1 MLPNNYRL
9 LAQSSI
15 GFRAAIFIPFMAT
28 EVQGTQKNAVKLI
41 FIAAAVIIGLWF
53 GYIIMPILF
62 FLFFAIV
69 LTLVLNAPVMWL
81 TKKVGTVPWRP
92 SRCF

>member
-1 MLPNNYRL
+1 
-9 LAQSSI
+9 
-15 GFRAAIFIPFMAT
+15 MAT

-41 FIAAAVIIGLWF
+41 FIAAAVIVGLWF

-81 TKKVGTVPWRP
+81 TKKGWNRTLASVAVFLVLLLFLGLIG
-92 SRCF
+92 